1 MGAIGHSMTFLP
13 AVLHADWI
21 AVLTAFV
28 ALNTVMYAALAVAK
42 ILPRM
47 YVSDWVRSR
56 NRRSQTRSIYPDG
69 HTDVA
74 EAGGDPWDVLLDRFG

>member
-1 MGAIGHSMTFLP
+1 MTSLP
-13 AVLHADWI
+13 AMLHADWI

-42 ILPRM
+42 ILPKM
-47 YVSDWVRSR
+47 YVSDWVPSR

-74 EAGGDPWDVLLDRFG
+74 EVGGDPREVLLDRFG